1 MASKSYGLLF
11 WDWVSTFRAPR
22 FIDIQDVRLGVS
34 NRVLQAAVMVY
45 FILIMSI
52 SKEYEIKYTPK
63 GFNQYYIS
71 AGTMYTDQDSS
82 YWNDICAN
90 AVMETMIIPILIATL
105 VIPSGVKKILAA
117 IHQPHT
123 SLILRLVRMR
133 GSLRTRRTHILS
145 RTPAV
150 LSRDSLTVTVHTLQV
165 TTLRNSHLAAACA
178 LVRIR

>member
-1 MASKSYGLLF
+1 MVYSFGIGCPPLGL
-11 WDWVSTFRAPR
+11 PR

-52 SKEYEIKYTPK
+52 SKEYGIKYTPK

-90 AVMETMIIPILIATL
+90 AGNGDYDYSILIATL
-105 VIPSGVKKILAA
+105 VIPSGEKDIGCYSPTSYESNIKIGKNAW
-117 IHQPHT
+117 IFT
-123 SLILRLVRMR
+123 YEKD
-133 GSLRTRRTHILS
+133 THIIKDS
-145 RTPAV
+145 YAV
-150 LSRDSLTVTVHTLQV
+150 LIRDSLYCDSTYSSSYNFKERIWRQP
-165 TTLRNSHLAAACA
+165 
-178 LVRIR
+178 VRL